1 MHPILFRIAGHAVE
15 ANGVLY
21 FLAIIV
27 AWAYSVRAAKRNGW
41 NAEDV
46 LPGLIL
52 VILAAYVG
60 ARLFGAASQEGRFPD
75 NPLGALLSPHGLSFF
90 GGLLAGSL
98 AVLGYLRWKRLPLGK
113 VTDALAPIA
122 PVLYAMFRLGCL
134 LNGDDYGR
142 PTTLPWAM
150 RFPEG
155 SPPTTER
162 VHPTQVYEMLL
173 MVPVF
178 AWLWSRRETHLRPG
192 ALAFELSAL
201 MGAERFVVEFWR
213 LGHRVAGGLTLSQWL
228 ALLLIAIGLAGRYA
242 LIRALPSD
250 VAGPRGR
257 SGRHP

>member
-15 ANGVLY
+15 TNGVLY

-46 LPGLIL
+46 LPGLVL
-52 VILAAYVG
+52 VIVAAYAG
-60 ARLFGAASQEGRFPD
+60 ARLLGAANQQGRFPAD
-75 NPLGALLSPHGLSFF
+75 PLGELLKPHGLSFF
-90 GGLLAGSL
+90 GGLLTGSL

-113 VTDALAPIA
+113 AADALAPIA
-122 PVLYAMFRLGCL
+122 PVLYAMFRLACL

-142 PTTLPWAM
+142 PTTMPWGI

-162 VHPTQVYEMLL
+162 VHPTQIYELLL

-178 AWLWSRRETHLRPG
+178 VWLWSRRETHLRPG
-192 ALAFELSAL
+192 ALAFELCAL

-213 LGHRVAGGLTLSQWL
+213 VSERVAAGLTLSQWL
-228 ALLLIAIGLAGRYA
+228 ALLLIAIGLAGRYV
-242 LIRALPSD
+242 LVRASPSD
-250 VAGPRGR
+250 AAEPRGR
-257 SGRHP
+257 SRRHP